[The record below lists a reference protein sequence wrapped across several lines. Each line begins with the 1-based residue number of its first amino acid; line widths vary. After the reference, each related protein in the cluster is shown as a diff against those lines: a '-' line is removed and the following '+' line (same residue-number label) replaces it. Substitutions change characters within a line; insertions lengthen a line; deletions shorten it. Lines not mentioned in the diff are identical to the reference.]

1 MLQLAKTESK
11 KEMFLKR
18 KKKYNNPV
26 YNPISNKRNFTQLNI
41 FELNNNTSNYRFHHD
56 NIKKSD
62 LLNKRNNSLQKK
74 YIQNE
79 IISLRK
85 NINSNSYKYLPKTIS
100 PIKRKKNI
108 KIFSLQNN
116 KTPKKK
122 IIRNRN
128 DNKSK
133 ELNKQ
138 KQKTEIENEKNK
150 MLKTAENGRIR
161 KIIAMSSDIFNLNNT
176 ATNLFNKSNLSPEII
191 YKKEKK
197 NNKPYDI
204 ISNKIISMEKPKD
217 KFNRVNIINRSQY
230 NKNETYSLNS
240 KGKKTNSSN
249 IESVKYDI
257 ISTRKS
263 NIFDKYN
270 NLSGVKAS
278 TSKYEDY
285 EIIVPKDYNKSN
297 INNYKTV
304 FNSNGMHIFGIK
316 EEGDIIAGQK
326 GKYKIKV
333 RTNGKEE
340 KEKKKMIDKSNNK
353 LMNMDVK
360 FKKNIYDW
368 RKKKTDITS

>member
-304 FNSNGMHIFGIK
+304 FNSNGMHIFGIR

>member
-1 MLQLAKTESK
+1 
-11 KEMFLKR
+11 
-18 KKKYNNPV
+18 
-26 YNPISNKRNFTQLNI
+26 
-41 FELNNNTSNYRFHHD
+41 
-56 NIKKSD
+56 
-62 LLNKRNNSLQKK
+62 
-74 YIQNE
+74 
-79 IISLRK
+79 
-85 NINSNSYKYLPKTIS
+85 
-100 PIKRKKNI
+100 
-108 KIFSLQNN
+108 
-116 KTPKKK
+116 
-122 IIRNRN
+122 
-128 DNKSK
+128 
-133 ELNKQ
+133 
-138 KQKTEIENEKNK
+138 

>member
-360 FKKNIYDW
+360 FKKNIDDW